1 MRLVVS
7 PEALGDIEDI
17 YRYVS
22 AQSVPMADTIEAAIR
37 ETTEKCS
44 RSPHLYPATG
54 RKSVRRYPIKRYGFT
69 IFYRVD
75 EKRDVVDIL
84 RVLRG
89 VRVTNLRTVPKG

>member
-7 PEALGDIEDI
+7 PEALGDIDDM
-17 YRYVS
+17 YRHVS
-22 AQSVPMADTIEAAIR
+22 VQSAPVADTIKAAIR

-44 RSPHLYPATG
+44 PSPHLYVATG
-54 RKSVRRYPIKRYGFT
+54 RKSVRRDPIKRYGFT

-84 RVLRG
+84 RVLRA